1 MQRDV
6 EKYKEMQ
13 VAGLKQKDLI
23 VMLYGGAIQYL
34 KEAKKHIKNNN
45 PVGWQT
51 SFDKARKIILHLYST
66 LNTKEGGII
75 AEKLQSLYAYIVE
88 QICTANALNDAK
100 IVDNIIPLLDT
111 IKDGWEKI
119 GTKDKSVPKKTNDIP
134 LKQSPHLSVKV

>member
-1 MQRDV
+1 MQKDI

-23 VMLYGGAIQYL
+23 VMLYGGAIRYL

-45 PVGWQT
+45 VSGWQT
-51 SFDKARKIILHLYST
+51 SFEKARKIILHLYST

-88 QICTANALNDAK
+88 QICAANALKDTK
-100 IVDNIIPLLDT
+100 LVDQIIPLLDT
-111 IKDGWEKI
+111 IKEGWEKI
-119 GTKDKSVPKKTNDIP
+119 DAQDKSVPKTIKGIPTNNVP
-134 LKQSPHLSVKV
+134 QLSVKV